1 MQSTKT
7 LSLVRT
13 ITTFTSKCTSIVSPT
28 TCLRLDSYCDP
39 DSQLSTYS
47 QNRSIDDLIKSGNL
61 NSAHHLFEEMPL
73 RDVVTYNLLISG
85 HGKYGQ
91 SKRALLLY
99 NEMVSYGIKESASTF
114 SSVLSICT
122 DAGFCIEG
130 TQVHCR
136 VVSLGFGSNLYI
148 GSSLVGLYMRMRL
161 DVNALKLFDELPE
174 RNLPTWNLML
184 RGFCELGRSD
194 ELLRLYAKMKF
205 DGVDPNELSFCYL
218 FSGCSN
224 AMFVNEGKQLHCH
237 VIKLGWVDTGVFL
250 ANALV
255 DFYSA
260 CGSLTDATKSFEAIP
275 VGDVISWN
283 SVVLVYAKHGLV
295 FDALELFSRMQL
307 WGKRPAIRSLV
318 GFLNLSSRT
327 SDISFGKQIHC
338 CVLKMG
344 FDHAS
349 VHVQSALTD
358 MYGKCNEI
366 ESSVVVFK
374 TVPER
379 SLECCNSLMTS
390 LLHCGVVED
399 VVETFG
405 FMVDEG
411 LGFDEVALS
420 STLKALSMSDFTNLD
435 SCRSLH
441 CCAVKSG
448 FEYDVAVS
456 CSLIDAYSRCGHVE
470 LSRKVFEKLHSPNE
484 ISFTS
489 IINGYA
495 RNGMGRE
502 GLDMLGAMIQKGLTP
517 DKVTFLCVLNG
528 CNHSGMVKEGQMV
541 FNSMKSVY
549 GIDPDQRH
557 YSCMVDL
564 LGRAGLLKEAE
575 ELLQQTPGKGD
586 CAMWSSL
593 LRSCMVHGNEILGR
607 RVAKSL
613 MDLEPNDFAVYLQ
626 VSNFYADLGEYERSM
641 QIRDIASARKM
652 TRETGHSL
660 IELNSSHQN

>member
-1 MQSTKT
+1 MQSNNK

-13 ITTFTSKCTSIVSPT
+13 ITTLTLKCRAIISST
-28 TCLRLDSYCDP
+28 TCLLLDSYCEP
-39 DSQLSTYS
+39 NPRLNTYS
-47 QNRSIDDLIKSGNL
+47 QNRTIDAFIKAGNL
-61 NSAHHLFEEMPL
+61 NSANQLFDEMPL

-85 HGKYGQ
+85 HGKYGLPKQ
-91 SKRALLLY
+91 ALYLY
-99 NEMVSYGIKESASTF
+99 NEMVSYGIRESASTF
-114 SSVLSICT
+114 SSVISVCT
-122 DAGFCIEG
+122 DAGFYKEA

-136 VVSLGFGSNLYI
+136 AVSFGFGSNLYI
-148 GSSLVGLYMRMRL
+148 GSSLVGLYMRMKF
-161 DVNALKLFDELPE
+161 DVKALKLFDQLPE
-174 RNLPTWNLML
+174 RSLPTWNLML
-184 RGFCELGRSD
+184 RGFCELCRSN
-194 ELLRLYAKMKF
+194 ELLRLYAKMRF
-205 DGVDPNELSFCYL
+205 DGVEPNELSFCYL
-218 FSGCSN
+218 IRGCSN
-224 AMFVNEGKQLHCH
+224 VRFVNEGKQLHCH

-260 CGSLTDATKSFEAIP
+260 CGSLTDATKSFEGIS
-275 VGDVISWN
+275 VSEVISWN
-283 SVVLVYAKHGLV
+283 SAVSVYAEHGLV

-327 SDISFGKQIHC
+327 GVISFGKQIHC

-344 FDHAS
+344 FADAS
-349 VHVQSALTD
+349 VYVQSALID
-358 MYGKCNEI
+358 MYGKCKDI
-366 ESSVVVFK
+366 DSSVAVFE

-390 LLHCGVVED
+390 LLHCGVIED
-399 VVETFG
+399 VIETFG
-405 FMVDEG
+405 LMVDEE
-411 LGFDEVALS
+411 LGFDEVTLS
-420 STLKALSMSDFTNLD
+420 STLKALSDSAFANLG
-435 SCRSLH
+435 SCKLLH

-448 FEYDVAVS
+448 FEYDIAVS

-470 LSRKVFEKLHSPNE
+470 LSRKVFEKQPSPNE
-484 ISFTS
+484 ICFTS
-489 IINGYA
+489 IINGYG

-502 GLDMLGAMIQKGLTP
+502 GLDMLEAMIQKGLTP
-517 DKVTFLCVLNG
+517 DKVTFLCVLSG

-549 GIDPDQRH
+549 GIDPDRRH

-564 LGRAGLLKEAE
+564 LGRAGLLKETE

-586 CAMWSSL
+586 CVMWSSL

-613 MDLEPNDFAVYLQ
+613 MDLEPKDFAVDLQ
-626 VSNFYADLGEYERSM
+626 VSNFYAEIGEYEKSM
-641 QIRDIASARKM
+641 QIREIASTRKM
-652 TRETGHSL
+652 TKETGHSL
-660 IELNSSHQN
+660 IELNSWHQN